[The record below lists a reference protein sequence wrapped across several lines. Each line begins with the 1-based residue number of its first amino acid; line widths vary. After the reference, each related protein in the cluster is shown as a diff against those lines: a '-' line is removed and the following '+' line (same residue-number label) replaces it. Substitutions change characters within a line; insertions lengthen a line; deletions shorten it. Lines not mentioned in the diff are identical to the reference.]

1 MTGPKVLVACFDS
14 ELRSACFNRI
24 SALGVR
30 VDAVG
35 DQRGLVRR
43 LKRDEYVLVLH
54 DGALELPPE
63 ISESAHLVEP
73 GGALDLALE
82 ERVRAILEIPERLPE
97 EDEGLPEG
105 NRPPWE
111 SHRGRDW

>member
-14 ELRSACFNRI
+14 ELRSSCFDRI

-35 DQRGLVRR
+35 DQRGLSRR
-43 LKRDEYVLVLH
+43 LKKDDYALVLH
-54 DGALELPPE
+54 DGALELPDD
-63 ISESAHLVEP
+63 ISASAQLIEP
-73 GGALDLALE
+73 GGALDQALE
-82 ERVRAILEIPERLPE
+82 ERVREILKVPERTPE
-97 EDEGLPEG
+97 DDEGLPEG

-111 SHRGRDW
+111 RHRGRDW